1 MVGTE
6 AEAELITSA
15 AHPSQFPPERPDG
28 SVEIAFLGRS
38 NVGKSSLLN
47 SLAAQPGLAF
57 TSAHPG
63 CTQLI
68 NFYRIEEGIRFVD
81 LPGYGY
87 ARVSLEERARWKKLI
102 ESYLT
107 ERQSLALSF
116 LLIDARRG
124 WMDMDLELKAWLEF
138 HNRRYQVIVT
148 KIDKL
153 KSNNQLRTGLDSIQ
167 QHTDHQKPVEFS
179 AIDGR
184 GVREFGKSSR
194 RSRTSS
200 SPRGCHRRYAHRE
213 ATRDERRGHACCGN
227 GGEAGRRNTSS
238 GIGRKQGR

>member
-1 MVGTE
+1 LDWAVAV
-6 AEAELITSA
+6 AEAEFIVSA
-15 AHPSQFPPERPDG
+15 AHSRQFPPERADDRTI
-28 SVEIAFLGRS
+28 EIAFLGRS

-47 SLAAQPGLAF
+47 ALIGRPGLAF
-57 TSAHPG
+57 TSARPG

-68 NFYRIEEGIRFVD
+68 NFFQVDEGIRFVD

-87 ARVSLEERARWKKLI
+87 ARVSIEERAQWKQLI
-102 ESYLT
+102 ESYLL
-107 ERQSLALSF
+107 ERRSLALSF

-153 KSNNQLRTGLDSIQ
+153 KSNNQLKTGLNAIQ
-167 QHTDHQKPVEFS
+167 KNIADQQQPVPFS

-184 GVREFGKSSR
+184 GVREIWQIISKIK
-194 RSRTSS
+194 
-200 SPRGCHRRYAHRE
+200 
-213 ATRDERRGHACCGN
+213 N
-227 GGEAGRRNTSS
+227 
-238 GIGRKQGR
+238 QQ